1 MSIYEIGLREVN
13 MKTLILLSVLMM
25 SGCGIANPQSEI
37 TGSVESVNE
46 FYRSW
51 DDNGE
56 MVGSVILLA
65 TEVKKVFVNDSPVKW
80 NYTAI
85 AGKQYVL
92 ISPVRIGDFYKV
104 ILK

>member
-13 MKTLILLSVLMM
+13 MKTLILLSVLIL

-51 DDNGE
+51 EQDGE
-56 MVGSVILLA
+56 TIGSIIVST
-65 TEVKKVFVNDSPVKW
+65 TE
-80 NYTAI
+80 AI
-85 AGKQYVL
+85 A
-92 ISPVRIGDFYKV
+92 P
-104 ILK
+104 

>member
-1 MSIYEIGLREVN
+1 
-13 MKTLILLSVLMM
+13 MKTLILLSALML

-37 TGSVESVNE
+37 TGSVESVTE

-56 MVGSVILLA
+56 MVGSVIVLA
-65 TEVKKVFVNDSPVKW
+65 TEVKKVFVNDGPVKW
-80 NYTAI
+80 NYTNI

-92 ISPVRIGDFYKV
+92 ISPVRIGDFYRIV
-104 ILK
+104 RE